1 MALFGKKGTETELK
15 LPEVLPEHVGFI
27 MDGNGRWA
35 KKRALPR
42 NFGHK
47 QGAAVFKKTINWARE
62 FGIKCVTFYAFST
75 ENWKRPAEEVN
86 GIMNLLRQY
95 IKDIRA
101 AAREDIRFIF
111 LGDITALPEDITAEL
126 LDIQNSTINNHGF
139 IAGVALNYG
148 GRDEITRAVRILARR
163 VADGEITPESITE
176 TSVEELLY
184 TAEMPPLDLII
195 RPSGEQRLSNFLIW
209 QAAYAEFVFLDV
221 LWPDFTKKHLELAI
235 EEYNNRDRRFGGV

>member
-1 MALFGKKGTETELK
+1 MAEMSV
-15 LPEVLPEHVGFI
+15 PQHVGII

-111 LGDITALPEDITAEL
+111 LGDITALPKDITAEL
-126 LDIQNSTINNHGF
+126 LDIQNSTINNTGF

-148 GRDEITRAVRILARR
+148 GRDEITRAIRILARR

>member
-1 MALFGKKGTETELK
+1 MSELSVPK
-15 LPEVLPEHVGFI
+15 HIGII

-35 KKRALPR
+35 KKRGLPR

-62 FGIKCVTFYAFST
+62 LGIKCVTFYAFST
-75 ENWKRPAEEVN
+75 ENWKRPKEEID

-101 AAREDIRFIF
+101 AARENIRFIF
-111 LGDITALPEDITAEL
+111 LGDITALPDDITSEL
-126 LDIQNSTINNHGF
+126 IDIQRSTAENTDF

-148 GRDEITRAVRILARR
+148 GRDEITRAAKILARK
-163 VADGEITPESITE
+163 ASKLELDPEEISEDSIE
-176 TSVEELLY
+176 RLLY
-184 TAEMPPLDLII
+184 TAQMPPLDLIV

-221 LWPDFTKKHLELAI
+221 LWPDFTKKHLEYSI
-235 EEYNNRDRRFGGV
+235 EIYNNRNRRFGGV

>member
-1 MALFGKKGTETELK
+1 MAEMSV
-15 LPEVLPEHVGFI
+15 PQHVGII

-62 FGIKCVTFYAFST
+62 LGIKCVTFYAFST
-75 ENWKRPAEEVN
+75 ENWKRPTEEVN

-111 LGDITALPEDITAEL
+111 LGDVTALPEDITAEL
-126 LDIQNSTINNHGF
+126 LDIQSSTVNNNGF

-148 GRDEITRAVRILARR
+148 GRDEITRAARILARR
-163 VADGEITPESITE
+163 VADGEITPESITK

-235 EEYNNRDRRFGGV
+235 DEYNNRDRRFGGV

>member
-1 MALFGKKGTETELK
+1 MAEMSV
-15 LPEVLPEHVGFI
+15 PQHVGII

-35 KKRALPR
+35 KKRGLPR

-62 FGIKCVTFYAFST
+62 LGIKCVTFYAFST
-75 ENWKRPAEEVN
+75 ENWKRPTEEVN

-111 LGDITALPEDITAEL
+111 LGDVTALPEDITAEL
-126 LDIQNSTINNHGF
+126 LDIQSSTVNNTGF

-148 GRDEITRAVRILARR
+148 GRDEITRAARILARR

-235 EEYNNRDRRFGGV
+235 DEYNNRDRRFGGV

>member
-1 MALFGKKGTETELK
+1 MAELSV
-15 LPEVLPEHVGFI
+15 PQHVGII

-62 FGIKCVTFYAFST
+62 LGIKCVTFYAFST
-75 ENWKRPAEEVN
+75 ENWKRPADEID

-101 AAREDIRFIF
+101 AARENIRFIF
-111 LGDITALPEDITAEL
+111 LGDITALSEDITAEL
-126 LDIQNSTINNHGF
+126 LDIQASTVDNDGF

-148 GRDEITRAVRILARR
+148 GRDEITRAARILAQQT
-163 VADGEITPESITE
+163 ACGEITPESINE
-176 TSVEELLY
+176 QSIEKLLY

-209 QAAYAEFVFLDV
+209 QAAYAEFVFMDV
-221 LWPDFTKKHLELAI
+221 LWPDFTKKHLEYAI
-235 EEYNNRDRRFGGV
+235 SEYNERDRRFGGV

>member
-1 MALFGKKGTETELK
+1 MAELSV
-15 LPEVLPEHVGFI
+15 PQHVGII

-62 FGIKCVTFYAFST
+62 LGIKCVTFYAFST
-75 ENWKRPAEEVN
+75 ENWKRPADEID

-101 AAREDIRFIF
+101 ARENIRFIF

-126 LDIQNSTINNHGF
+126 LDIQASTVDNDGF

-148 GRDEITRAVRILARR
+148 GRDEITRAARILAQQT
-163 VADGEITPESITE
+163 ACGEITPESINE
-176 TSVEELLY
+176 QSIEKLLY

-209 QAAYAEFVFLDV
+209 QAAYAEFVFMDV
-221 LWPDFTKKHLELAI
+221 LWPDFTKKHLEYAI
-235 EEYNNRDRRFGGV
+235 SEYNERDRRFGGV

>member
-1 MALFGKKGTETELK
+1 MSNSTVPQHIGI
-15 LPEVLPEHVGFI
+15 I

-35 KKRALPR
+35 KKRGLPR

-62 FGIKCVTFYAFST
+62 LGVKCVTFYAFST

-111 LGDITALPEDITAEL
+111 LGDITALPPDITEEL
-126 LDIQNSTINNHGF
+126 MDIQNSTVDNTGF

-148 GRDEITRAVRILARR
+148 GRDEIVRAARLLAQKA
-163 VADGEITPESITE
+163 VNGEIIPAGITE
-176 TSVEELLY
+176 DAMDKLMY
-184 TAEMPPLDLII
+184 TAQMPPLDLVI

-209 QAAYAEFVFLDV
+209 QAAYAEFVFMDV
-221 LWPDFTKKHLELAI
+221 LWPDFTKNHLEQAI
-235 EEYNNRDRRFGGV
+235 DEYIGRDRRFGGV

>member
-1 MALFGKKGTETELK
+1 MAEMSV
-15 LPEVLPEHVGFI
+15 PQHVGII

-148 GRDEITRAVRILARR
+148 GRDEITRAARILARR

-235 EEYNNRDRRFGGV
+235 DEYNNRDRRFGGV

>member
-1 MALFGKKGTETELK
+1 MAEMSV
-15 LPEVLPEHVGFI
+15 PQHVGII

-235 EEYNNRDRRFGGV
+235 DEYNNRDRRFGGV

>member
-1 MALFGKKGTETELK
+1 MAELSV
-15 LPEVLPEHVGFI
+15 PQHVGII

-47 QGAAVFKKTINWARE
+47 QGAAIFKKTINWARE
-62 FGIKCVTFYAFST
+62 LGIKCVTFYAFST
-75 ENWKRPAEEVN
+75 ENWKRPVDEID

-101 AAREDIRFIF
+101 AARENIRFIF

-126 LDIQNSTINNHGF
+126 LDIQASTVDNDGF

-148 GRDEITRAVRILARR
+148 GRDEITRAARILAQQT
-163 VADGEITPESITE
+163 ACGEITPESINE
-176 TSVEELLY
+176 QSIEKLLY

-209 QAAYAEFVFLDV
+209 QAAYAEFVFMDV
-221 LWPDFTKKHLELAI
+221 LWPDFTKKHLEYAI
-235 EEYNNRDRRFGGV
+235 SEYNERDRRFGGV

>member
-1 MALFGKKGTETELK
+1 MAELSV
-15 LPEVLPEHVGFI
+15 PQHVGII

-62 FGIKCVTFYAFST
+62 LGIKCVTFYAFST
-75 ENWKRPAEEVN
+75 ENWKRPADEID

-101 AAREDIRFIF
+101 AARENIRFIF

-126 LDIQNSTINNHGF
+126 LDIQASTVDNDGF

-148 GRDEITRAVRILARR
+148 GRDEITRAARILAQQT
-163 VADGEITPESITE
+163 ACGEITPESINE
-176 TSVEELLY
+176 QSIEKLLY

-209 QAAYAEFVFLDV
+209 QAAYAEFVFMDV
-221 LWPDFTKKHLELAI
+221 LWPDFTKKHLEYAI
-235 EEYNNRDRRFGGV
+235 SEYNERDRRFGGV

>member
-1 MALFGKKGTETELK
+1 MSNSTVPQHIGI
-15 LPEVLPEHVGFI
+15 I

-35 KKRALPR
+35 KKRGLPR

-62 FGIKCVTFYAFST
+62 LGVKCVTFYAFST

-111 LGDITALPEDITAEL
+111 PGDITALPPDITEEL
-126 LDIQNSTINNHGF
+126 MDIQNSTVDNTGF

-148 GRDEITRAVRILARR
+148 GRDEIVRAARLLAQKA
-163 VADGEITPESITE
+163 VDGEIIPAGITE
-176 TSVEELLY
+176 DAMDKLMY
-184 TAEMPPLDLII
+184 TAQMPPLDLVI

-209 QAAYAEFVFLDV
+209 QAAYAEFVFMDV
-221 LWPDFTKKHLELAI
+221 LWPDFTKKHLEQAI
-235 EEYNNRDRRFGGV
+235 DEYIGRDRRFGGV

>member
-1 MALFGKKGTETELK
+1 MAEMSV
-15 LPEVLPEHVGFI
+15 PQHVGII

-62 FGIKCVTFYAFST
+62 LGIKCVTFYAFST
-75 ENWKRPAEEVN
+75 ENWKRPTEEVN

-95 IKDIRA
+95 IKDIRD
-101 AAREDIRFIF
+101 AARENIRFIF
-111 LGDITALPEDITAEL
+111 LGDVTALPEDITAEL
-126 LDIQNSTINNHGF
+126 LDIQSSTVNNTGF

-148 GRDEITRAVRILARR
+148 GRDEITRAARILARR

-235 EEYNNRDRRFGGV
+235 DEYNNRDRRFGGV

>member
-1 MALFGKKGTETELK
+1 MAELSV
-15 LPEVLPEHVGFI
+15 PQHVGII

-47 QGAAVFKKTINWARE
+47 QGAAIFKKTINWARE
-62 FGIKCVTFYAFST
+62 LGIKCVTFYAFST
-75 ENWKRPAEEVN
+75 ENWKRPADEID

-101 AAREDIRFIF
+101 VARENIRFIF

-126 LDIQNSTINNHGF
+126 LDIQASTVDNDGF

-148 GRDEITRAVRILARR
+148 GRDEITRAARILAQQT
-163 VADGEITPESITE
+163 ACGEITPESINE
-176 TSVEELLY
+176 QSIEKLLY

-209 QAAYAEFVFLDV
+209 QAAYAEFVFMDV
-221 LWPDFTKKHLELAI
+221 LWPDFTKKHLEYAI
-235 EEYNNRDRRFGGV
+235 SEYNERDRRFGGV